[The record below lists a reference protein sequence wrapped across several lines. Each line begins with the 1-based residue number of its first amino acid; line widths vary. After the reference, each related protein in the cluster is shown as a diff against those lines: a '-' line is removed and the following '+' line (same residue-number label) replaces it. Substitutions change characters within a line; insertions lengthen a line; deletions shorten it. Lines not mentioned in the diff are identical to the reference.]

1 MGDESIPAVEDALD
15 RAEDLPADEAE
26 SLLRSAAA
34 DLEALRERNAVD
46 DETADALENR
56 LSQRMRAIE
65 ERDAYGGELGSALN
79 PDEEDAA

>member
-15 RAEDLPADEAE
+15 RAQDLPADEAE
-26 SLLRSAAA
+26 ALLRSAAA
-34 DLEALRERNAVD
+34 DLEALRDRNAVD

-56 LSQRMRAIE
+56 LSQRIRAIE